1 VHVPPDD
8 ADVATLA
15 ARIAEAPRDAP
26 DGDLAA
32 LLALAGA
39 AQAVLADAAA
49 GALRDHGTRRRAW
62 CGSPVPSLRF
72 E

>member
-1 VHVPPDD
+1 VQVPPDD

-15 ARIAEAPRDAP
+15 ARITEAPRTPSD
-26 DGDLAA
+26 DLGA
-32 LLALAGA
+32 LLALAEA
-39 AQAVLADAAA
+39 ARAVQADAAA
-49 GALRDHGTRRRAW
+49 GALRDRGTRRRAW